1 MSSPRFLTKTDLV
14 GLVPIQVQGAPA
26 IGQASRLADLLSARL
41 GPEAAAL
48 FAEPVA
54 TADAAR
60 GGGSVSWY
68 ASASGE
74 PAPLASLPEARRA
87 LLAAGLRDRL
97 AALAPLLGD
106 PQAGPL
112 LRAALLLPGPEHVLA
127 LDDTVVLAGW
137 GLVPR
142 ELPNDAAARAA
153 HAARVFGEAWPAPL
167 AAAMAGVASPGPEPG
182 ASARGAATPGGGPL
196 PPGGGAS
203 PAAGGGGA
211 APPGPGMASP
221 AAGAG
226 SSAALPAGGAP
237 PPRPPAPPRGPAAAA
252 PVAPV
257 WNGWLVPLAVLVAVV
272 FLVLGFWLGWRLVS
286 EQLARTVLVA
296 EIADEARVREQIRMQ
311 EDTNRALEREVAEAR
326 AALARDVCVAEAGP
340 LPALPPPA
348 RLPVPPGAVPPALP
362 APAPDAP
369 PPAPGSAPAQP
380 FQGTLLE
387 LLDRATVLVI
397 GPQQQGGVGIGSGF
411 LVAPGVVVTN
421 AHVIQTLVPDRIHV
435 VNRALGRPVRVVPG
449 PRTPQAQ
456 PGAPDFA
463 ILRLPEGTTGLQPLA
478 LTRVAGRL
486 DPVVAAGFPASIMQ
500 TDANFRALL
509 EGAAAAPE
517 LVVTDGLISAV
528 QTLPSGL
535 MAMPH
540 TAAIGRGNS
549 GGPLVDRCGR
559 VVGMNTF
566 GFVDPSQ
573 AERVSYAQKTD
584 ALLAFLAANGVVP
597 AVAEDA
603 CRPAAPAAAGTAP
616 APGGAAPAQ
625 PAAPGGAVPAQ
636 PGMPA
641 PAAPGGAPPARP
653 ALPAPAA
660 PAPGGA
666 APTPPGGP
674 APAVP
679 GGSAPAPPPAVVA
692 PGGGA
697 PVLIPPGMP
706 MPPFG
711 LPAPAA
717 R

>member
-1 MSSPRFLTKTDLV
+1 MASPRFLTKTDLA

-26 IGQASRLADLLSARL
+26 IAQASRLNDLLSARL

-54 TADAAR
+54 TPDAAR

-74 PAPLASLPEARRA
+74 PAPLSSLPETRRA
-87 LLAAGLRDRL
+87 LLTAGLRDRL
-97 AALAPLLGD
+97 AALAPLLND

-112 LRAALLLPGPEHVLA
+112 LRAALLLPGPEQVLA

-142 ELPNDAAARAA
+142 DLPADAAARAA
-153 HAARVFGEAWPAPL
+153 HAARVFGDAWPAPL
-167 AAAMAGVASPGPEPG
+167 AAAMAGPG
-182 ASARGAATPGGGPL
+182 AGAAEPQGALPAAGAAGPRESGGPASAAAA
-196 PPGGGAS
+196 AS
-203 PAAGGGGA
+203 PAAPPRS
-211 APPGPGMASP
+211 AP
-221 AAGAG
+221 
-226 SSAALPAGGAP
+226 P
-237 PPRPPAPPRGPAAAA
+237 PPRPPAPPAARAAAA

-257 WNGWLVPLAVLVAVV
+257 WNGWLVPLAVLVAIL
-272 FLVLGFWLGWRLVS
+272 FLALGFWLGWRLVS
-286 EQLARTVLVA
+286 EQVARMVLVA
-296 EIADEARVREQIRMQ
+296 EVADEARVREQIRLQ

-340 LPALPPPA
+340 LPALPPAA
-348 RLPVPPGAVPPALP
+348 RLPVAPEAVPPALP
-362 APAPDAP
+362 APAPEAPAAQP
-369 PPAPGSAPAQP
+369 PPGAAAAQP

-411 LVAPGVVVTN
+411 LVAPGVIVTN
-421 AHVIQTLVPDRIHV
+421 AHVIQNLVPDRIHV
-435 VNRALGRPVRVVPG
+435 VNRALGRPVRVVLG

-478 LTRVAGRL
+478 LTRAAGRL
-486 DPVVAAGFPASIMQ
+486 DPVVAAGFPASVMQ

-509 EGAAAAPE
+509 DGAAAAPE

-535 MAMPH
+535 VAMPH

-559 VVGMNTF
+559 VVGVNTF

-584 ALLAFLAANGVVP
+584 ALLAFLAAHGIAP
-597 AVAEDA
+597 AVAEGP
-603 CRPAAPAAAGTAP
+603 CRLASAQPPGAAPAAPA
-616 APGGAAPAQ
+616 APGGAAPAAPPPAAPAAGPPAAPPPAGQ
-625 PAAPGGAVPAQ
+625 PAAPAGPAS
-636 PGMPA
+636 P
-641 PAAPGGAPPARP
+641 PGGAGLPPAVPPP
-653 ALPAPAA
+653 AAAPPAA
-660 PAPGGA
+660 PA
-666 APTPPGGP
+666 
-674 APAVP
+674 
-679 GGSAPAPPPAVVA
+679 
-692 PGGGA
+692 
-697 PVLIPPGMP
+697 
-706 MPPFG
+706 
-711 LPAPAA
+711 

>member
-1 MSSPRFLTKTDLV
+1 MASPRFLTKTDLA

-26 IGQASRLADLLSARL
+26 IAQASRLYDLLAARL
-41 GPEAAAL
+41 GPEAASL
-48 FAEPVA
+48 FAEPVT

-68 ASASGE
+68 ATASGE

-87 LLAAGLRDRL
+87 LLSAGLRDRL
-97 AALAPLLGD
+97 AALAPLLHD

-112 LRAALLLPGPEHVLA
+112 LRAALMLPGPEHVLA

-137 GLVPR
+137 GLLPR
-142 ELPNDAAARAA
+142 EVPGDAAARAA

-167 AAAMAGVASPGPEPG
+167 GAALAGAASPGAGVVVTAGPSEAASPRLGAASPG
-182 ASARGAATPGGGPL
+182 AGAASPGAGGQGGPPS
-196 PPGGGAS
+196 PPV
-203 PAAGGGGA
+203 
-211 APPGPGMASP
+211 
-221 AAGAG
+221 
-226 SSAALPAGGAP
+226 
-237 PPRPPAPPRGPAAAA
+237 APPRGAAPTPPPPPRAPASAPA
-252 PVAPV
+252 PVASV
-257 WNGWLVPLAVLVAVV
+257 WNGWLVPLALLVAIV
-272 FLVLGFWLGWRLVS
+272 FLILGFWLGYRLVA
-286 EQLARTVLVA
+286 ERIAQTVLIA

-369 PPAPGSAPAQP
+369 PPAPGTAPAQP

-411 LVAPGVVVTN
+411 VVAPGVVVTN
-421 AHVIQTLVPDRIHV
+421 AHVIQNLAPDRIHV
-435 VNRALGRPVRVVPG
+435 VNRALGRPVRVVLG
-449 PRTPQAQ
+449 PRTPLAQ

-478 LTRVAGRL
+478 LTRLAGRL
-486 DPVVAAGFPASIMQ
+486 DPVVAAGFPASVMQ

-509 EGAAAAPE
+509 DGAAAAPE

-573 AERVSYAQKTD
+573 AERVSYAQKTE
-584 ALLAFLAANGVVP
+584 ALLAFLAQHGIVP
-597 AVAEDA
+597 AVAEDP
-603 CRPAAPAAAGTAP
+603 CRPAAAG
-616 APGGAAPAQ
+616 
-625 PAAPGGAVPAQ
+625 
-636 PGMPA
+636 
-641 PAAPGGAPPARP
+641 GGAPAV
-653 ALPAPAA
+653 PAA
-660 PAPGGA
+660 PAPAG
-666 APTPPGGP
+666 
-674 APAVP
+674 
-679 GGSAPAPPPAVVA
+679 
-692 PGGGA
+692 
-697 PVLIPPGMP
+697 
-706 MPPFG
+706 
-711 LPAPAA
+711 

>member
-1 MSSPRFLTKTDLV
+1 MSSPRFLTKTDLA
-14 GLVPIQVQGAPA
+14 GLVPIEVQGAPA
-26 IGQASRLADLLSARL
+26 IAQASRLADILAARL

-68 ASASGE
+68 AAASGE

-87 LLAAGLRDRL
+87 LLTAGLRDRL
-97 AALAPLLGD
+97 AALAPLLAD

-112 LRAALLLPGPEHVLA
+112 LRAALMLPGPEQVLA
-127 LDDTVVLAGW
+127 LDDTVVLTGW

-142 ELPNDAAARAA
+142 DVPGDAAARAA

-167 AAAMAGVASPGPEPG
+167 AAAMAGQGTA
-182 ASARGAATPGGGPL
+182 
-196 PPGGGAS
+196 
-203 PAAGGGGA
+203 
-211 APPGPGMASP
+211 
-221 AAGAG
+221 
-226 SSAALPAGGAP
+226 
-237 PPRPPAPPRGPAAAA
+237 PPAPPVAAAAAPPPPPPRAPAPPPPMPPPPGPAAAAAA
-252 PVAPV
+252 PVASV
-257 WNGWLVPLAVLVAVV
+257 WNGWLVPLAVLVAII
-272 FLVLGFWLGWRLVS
+272 FLLLGFWLGYRLIS
-286 EQLARTVLVA
+286 ERIAETVLVA

-340 LPALPPPA
+340 MPALPPPA

-411 LVAPGVVVTN
+411 VVAPGVVVTN

-566 GFVDPSQ
+566 GFVDPIQ

>member
-1 MSSPRFLTKTDLV
+1 MSSPRFLTKTDLA

-26 IGQASRLADLLSARL
+26 IGQASRLADMLAARL
-41 GPEAAAL
+41 GPEAASL

-68 ASASGE
+68 AAASGE

-97 AALAPLLGD
+97 ASLAPLLGD

-112 LRAALLLPGPEHVLA
+112 LRAALMLPGPEQVLA

-137 GLVPR
+137 GLLPR
-142 ELPNDAAARAA
+142 EVPNDAAARAA

-167 AAAMAGVASPGPEPG
+167 AAALAGPGSAMPPGAAGGAGVPPG
-182 ASARGAATPGGGPL
+182 AGGSASGAAPQTGGAALRAGGAV

-203 PAAGGGGA
+203 SAGPGMPSPGGGAGATGAVPAGGG
-211 APPGPGMASP
+211 
-221 AAGAG
+221 AG
-226 SSAALPAGGAP
+226 L
-237 PPRPPAPPRGPAAAA
+237 PPRPPAPPPRGPAAAA
-252 PVAPV
+252 PVASV

-286 EQLARTVLVA
+286 EQMARTVLVA

-326 AALARDVCVAEAGP
+326 AALSRDVCVAEAGP
-340 LPALPPPA
+340 LPALPPAA

-369 PPAPGSAPAQP
+369 PPAPGAAPAQP

-411 LVAPGVVVTN
+411 VVAPGVIVTN
-421 AHVIQTLVPDRIHV
+421 AHVVQTLVPDRIHV

-449 PRTPQAQ
+449 PRTPQAV

-463 ILRLPEGTTGLQPLA
+463 ILRLPEGTTGLQPLS

-509 EGAAAAPE
+509 DGAAAAPE

-535 MAMPH
+535 VAMPH

-584 ALLAFLAANGVVP
+584 ALLAFLAAHGIVP
-597 AVAEDA
+597 AVAEGP
-603 CRPAAPAAAGTAP
+603 CRPAAAQPASPGGAAPGQPAAPPGQPGSPAAPGQPAAPGGAAPPAVVVPGPP
-616 APGGAAPAQ
+616 APGGAAPGAAPGQ
-625 PAAPGGAVPAQ
+625 PAAPP
-636 PGMPA
+636 
-641 PAAPGGAPPARP
+641 PPA
-653 ALPAPAA
+653 
-660 PAPGGA
+660 
-666 APTPPGGP
+666 PPGGP
-674 APAVP
+674 AP
-679 GGSAPAPPPAVVA
+679 S
-692 PGGGA
+692 
-697 PVLIPPGMP
+697 LLPPGMP
-706 MPPFG
+706 LPPLG
-711 LPAPAA
+711 LPAPAG

>member
-1 MSSPRFLTKTDLV
+1 MSSSPRFLTKTDLT

-26 IGQASRLADLLSARL
+26 IGQASRLNDMLAARL

-60 GGGSVSWY
+60 GGGAVSWY
-68 ASASGE
+68 APASGE

-87 LLAAGLRDRL
+87 LLTAGLRDRL

-112 LRAALLLPGPEHVLA
+112 LRAALMLPGPEQVLA

-142 ELPNDAAARAA
+142 EVPGDAAARAA

-167 AAAMAGVASPGPEPG
+167 AAAMAGQG
-182 ASARGAATPGGGPL
+182 T
-196 PPGGGAS
+196 
-203 PAAGGGGA
+203 
-211 APPGPGMASP
+211 
-221 AAGAG
+221 
-226 SSAALPAGGAP
+226 
-237 PPRPPAPPRGPAAAA
+237 PPAPPPVAAAAAPPPPPPRAPAPPPPPPPPPGPAAAAA

-257 WNGWLVPLAVLVAVV
+257 WNGWLVPLAVLVAII
-272 FLVLGFWLGWRLVS
+272 FLILGFWLGWRLIS
-286 EQLARTVLVA
+286 ERLSQTVLIA

-311 EDTNRALEREVAEAR
+311 EDTNRALEREVADAR

-340 LPALPPPA
+340 MPALPPPA
-348 RLPVPPGAVPPALP
+348 RLPVAPGGVPPALP

-369 PPAPGSAPAQP
+369 PPPPGSAPAQP

-397 GPQQQGGVGIGSGF
+397 GPQAQGGVGIGSGF
-411 LVAPGVVVTN
+411 VVAPGVIVTN
-421 AHVIQTLVPDRIHV
+421 AHVIQNLVPDRIHV
-435 VNRALGRPVRVVPG
+435 VNRGLPRPVRVVLG

-463 ILRLPEGTTGLQPLA
+463 ILRLPEGTAGLQPLA

-509 EGAAAAPE
+509 EGGAAAPE

-584 ALLAFLAANGVVP
+584 ALLAFLAANGIVP

-603 CRPAAPAAAGTAP
+603 CRPVAAAAPGGAAPA

-625 PAAPGGAVPAQ
+625 PAAP
-636 PGMPA
+636 
-641 PAAPGGAPPARP
+641 AAPGGAAPAVPAAPGARPTPPAP
-653 ALPAPAA
+653 VGAAPTP

-666 APTPPGGP
+666 APTPP
-674 APAVP
+674 APA
-679 GGSAPAPPPAVVA
+679 GGTSAPPPAPGGAPPAVIA
-692 PGGGA
+692 PGGAA
-697 PVLIPPGMP
+697 PGLLPPGTP
-706 MPPFG
+706 MPPLG

>member
-1 MSSPRFLTKTDLV
+1 MASPRFLTKTDLA
-14 GLVPIQVQGAPA
+14 GLVPVQVQGAPA
-26 IGQASRLADLLSARL
+26 IAQASRLYDMLAARL
-41 GPEAAAL
+41 GPEAASL

-68 ASASGE
+68 APASGE
-74 PAPLASLPEARRA
+74 PAPLSSLPEARRA

-97 AALAPLLGD
+97 AALAPLLND

-112 LRAALLLPGPEHVLA
+112 LRAALMLPGPEQVLA

-137 GLVPR
+137 GLLPR
-142 ELPNDAAARAA
+142 EVPGDAAARAA
-153 HAARVFGEAWPAPL
+153 HAARVFGEALPAPL
-167 AAAMAGVASPGPEPG
+167 AAALAGSGAAAPGPGAGAPAGLAAVASASAASPGVG
-182 ASARGAATPGGGPL
+182 AGS
-196 PPGGGAS
+196 PGGGAQGGP
-203 PAAGGGGA
+203 PA
-211 APPGPGMASP
+211 
-221 AAGAG
+221 
-226 SSAALPAGGAP
+226 
-237 PPRPPAPPRGPAAAA
+237 APPRGPVPPPPPPRAPVPPAA
-252 PVAPV
+252 PVQSV
-257 WNGWLVPLAVLVAVV
+257 WNGWLVPLAVLVAII
-272 FLVLGFWLGWRLVS
+272 FLILGFWLGYRLIS
-286 EQLARTVLVA
+286 ERISQTVLIA

-326 AALARDVCVAEAGP
+326 AALQRDVCVADAGP

-411 LVAPGVVVTN
+411 VVAPGVIVTN
-421 AHVIQTLVPDRIHV
+421 AHVIQNLVPDRIHV
-435 VNRALGRPVRVVPG
+435 VNRGLPRPVRVVLG

-456 PGAPDFA
+456 PGMPDFA

-486 DPVVAAGFPASIMQ
+486 DPVVAAGFPASVMQ

-509 EGAAAAPE
+509 DGGAAAPE

-584 ALLAFLAANGVVP
+584 ALLAFLAQHGIVP

-603 CRPAAPAAAGTAP
+603 CRPAAAPGGGAPAQPVAPAAPGGTAP
-616 APGGAAPAQ
+616 ALPVAPGGAAAPAQ
-625 PAAPGGAVPAQ
+625 PAAPAAAAPAPQPGGA
-636 PGMPA
+636 A
-641 PAAPGGAPPARP
+641 PAAPPAVIAPGGAP
-653 ALPAPAA
+653 
-660 PAPGGA
+660 G
-666 APTPPGGP
+666 
-674 APAVP
+674 
-679 GGSAPAPPPAVVA
+679 
-692 PGGGA
+692 
-697 PVLIPPGMP
+697 LIPPGTP
-706 MPPFG
+706 MPPLG
-711 LPAPAA
+711 LPAPAG

>member
-1 MSSPRFLTKTDLV
+1 
-14 GLVPIQVQGAPA
+14 
-26 IGQASRLADLLSARL
+26 
-41 GPEAAAL
+41 
-48 FAEPVA
+48 
-54 TADAAR
+54 
-60 GGGSVSWY
+60 
-68 ASASGE
+68 
-74 PAPLASLPEARRA
+74 
-87 LLAAGLRDRL
+87 
-97 AALAPLLGD
+97 
-106 PQAGPL
+106 
-112 LRAALLLPGPEHVLA
+112 
-127 LDDTVVLAGW
+127 
-137 GLVPR
+137 
-142 ELPNDAAARAA
+142 
-153 HAARVFGEAWPAPL
+153 
-167 AAAMAGVASPGPEPG
+167 
-182 ASARGAATPGGGPL
+182 
-196 PPGGGAS
+196 
-203 PAAGGGGA
+203 
-211 APPGPGMASP
+211 
-221 AAGAG
+221 
-226 SSAALPAGGAP
+226 
-237 PPRPPAPPRGPAAAA
+237 
-252 PVAPV
+252 V
-257 WNGWLVPLAVLVAVV
+257 WNGWLVPLAVLVAII
-272 FLVLGFWLGWRLVS
+272 FLILGFWLGYRLIS
-286 EQLARTVLVA
+286 ERISETVLVA

-340 LPALPPPA
+340 MPALPPPA
-348 RLPVPPGAVPPALP
+348 RLPVAPGTVPPALP

-369 PPAPGSAPAQP
+369 PPAPGTVPAPAQP

-411 LVAPGVVVTN
+411 MVAPGVIVTN
-421 AHVIQTLVPDRIHV
+421 AHVIQNLVPDRIHV
-435 VNRALGRPVRVVPG
+435 VNRALQRPVRVVLG

-478 LTRVAGRL
+478 LTRVVARL

-509 EGAAAAPE
+509 DGGAAAPE

-584 ALLAFLAANGVVP
+584 ALLAFLAQHGILP

-603 CRPAAPAAAGTAP
+603 CRPAAAAPAAPASAAP
-616 APGGAAPAQ
+616 ARPGAAAPAAPGGAAPAQ
-625 PAAPGGAVPAQ
+625 PAAPAPAA
-636 PGMPA
+636 PA
-641 PAAPGGAPPARP
+641 PAAPGGAA
-653 ALPAPAA
+653 PAPPTA

-666 APTPPGGP
+666 APTPP
-674 APAVP
+674 AAP
-679 GGSAPAPPPAVVA
+679 GGAQPAVVA
-692 PGGGA
+692 PGGAA
-697 PVLIPPGMP
+697 PALIPPGTP
-706 MPPFG
+706 MPPLG

>member
-1 MSSPRFLTKTDLV
+1 MSSPRFLTKTDLA
-14 GLVPIQVQGAPA
+14 GLVPIEVQGAPA
-26 IGQASRLADLLSARL
+26 IAQASRLADILAARL

-74 PAPLASLPEARRA
+74 PAPLAALPEARRA
-87 LLAAGLRDRL
+87 LLTAGLRDRL
-97 AALAPLLGD
+97 AALTPLLAD

-112 LRAALLLPGPEHVLA
+112 LRAALMLPGPEQVLA
-127 LDDTVVLAGW
+127 LDDTVVLTGW

-142 ELPNDAAARAA
+142 DVPGDAAARAA

-167 AAAMAGVASPGPEPG
+167 AAAMAGQ
-182 ASARGAATPGGGPL
+182 
-196 PPGGGAS
+196 
-203 PAAGGGGA
+203 GA
-211 APPGPGMASP
+211 APPAPP
-221 AAGAG
+221 AA
-226 SSAALPAGGAP
+226 AAAAAP
-237 PPRPPAPPRGPAAAA
+237 PPPPPPRAPAPPSPPQPGPAAAAAAA
-252 PVAPV
+252 PVASV
-257 WNGWLVPLAVLVAVV
+257 WNGWLVPLAVLVAIL

-286 EQLARTVLVA
+286 ERIAETVLIA

-326 AALARDVCVAEAGP
+326 AALARDVCVADAGP

-369 PPAPGSAPAQP
+369 PPAPGAAPAQP

-411 LVAPGVVVTN
+411 VVAPGVVVTN

-435 VNRALGRPVRVVPG
+435 VNRALGRPVRVVLG

-509 EGAAAAPE
+509 EGGAAAPE

-584 ALLAFLAANGVVP
+584 ALLAFLAQHGIVP

-603 CRPAAPAAAGTAP
+603 CRPVAGAAGTAP

-636 PGMPA
+636 PGVPA
-641 PAAPGGAPPARP
+641 PAAPGGAPPALP
-653 ALPAPAA
+653 VLPAPAA

-674 APAVP
+674 APAAP